1 MIASDLDI
9 AIQALRTCLD
19 FGNLFLLEYIKN
31 FKAVPAI
38 NFTAEVEVRKNRGHQ
53 SYGCPGT
60 RTQVPPGWLIVRDSV
75 IVMYFINVILLR
87 KLVNTAFLS

>member
-38 NFTAEVEVRKNRGHQ
+38 NFTAEVEVKKIG
-53 SYGCPGT
+53 GT
-60 RTQVPPGWLIVRDSV
+60 R
-75 IVMYFINVILLR
+75 VMVAQAPELRCLQGGLLCGIL
-87 KLVNTAFLS
+87 